1 MKKIKWVNKGRTFG
15 VILAMAYVIA
25 LSTNTVQSLI
35 VKTMDSVLEGS
46 TIFCKVN
53 NVTDAWWMTR

>member
-15 VILAMAYVIA
+15 VILAVAYVIA

-35 VKTMDSVLEGS
+35 VKTMDNVLEGS
-46 TIFCKVN
+46 TIFCYQN
-53 NVTDAWWMTR
+53 EVTEAWWMTR